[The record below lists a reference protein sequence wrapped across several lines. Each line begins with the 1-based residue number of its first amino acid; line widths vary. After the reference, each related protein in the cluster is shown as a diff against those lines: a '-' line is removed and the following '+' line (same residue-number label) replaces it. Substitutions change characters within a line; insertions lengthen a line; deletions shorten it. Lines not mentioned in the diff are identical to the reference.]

1 MPSGRLFRRQIYT
14 QIGYYVT
21 RLVQLLTR
29 TNPTTTKL
37 FLEDPENREIRQKY
51 NCLVKRLLTS
61 GSRTVIAQLIQEP
74 VILTNAIHKAA
85 SISGHDAWKFVE
97 PLVYAGDVVVQE
109 LLGDPEEL
117 VDSICRKRKVT
128 QQSQPQRQVV
138 GVEEGGRRRILFVGV
153 GSCEEWV
160 E

>member
-1 MPSGRLFRRQIYT
+1 
-14 QIGYYVT
+14 
-21 RLVQLLTR
+21 
-29 TNPTTTKL
+29 
-37 FLEDPENREIRQKY
+37 
-51 NCLVKRLLTS
+51 
-61 GSRTVIAQLIQEP
+61 LIQEP

-138 GVEEGGRRRILFVGV
+138 GVEGGGEEENLIRRSGFMRRMGGMNGLLNLRVGHIITIQV
-153 GSCEEWV
+153 QGCRNGTIRMDL
-160 E
+160 